1 MTVARCTAV
10 LGLFLVEGCAVASVG
25 ASRYL
30 ASGGRDLA
38 AYQVARE
45 SPLVGPIGYELLGV
59 FRPGGSAGAGWM
71 AGVGTDLTVLAG
83 SAESPYLIGGVQ
95 AGIGTREQPGTW
107 ASWSLGVGVQLLE
120 LGPIGLR
127 GEGRYRKLSAGSR
140 EGLEIGVRIGRGWRG
155 SAPSSATA
163 RPRGAAPPPVLA
175 VPSGVAVPRP
185 GDADETRRAV
195 VGIATEAMG
204 TPYRWGGTG
213 ADGFDCSGL
222 IQFAYGEVGIA
233 LPRRSADQA
242 LLGSAIGKQLPDLL
256 PGDILT
262 FATAA
267 PGVVS
272 HVGLYLGEGKFIHS
286 ATGGVQV
293 SVLSATDP
301 YGRWWWQRWLGA
313 RRIVR

>member
-1 MTVARCTAV
+1 MTATRLAAV
-10 LGLFLVEGCAVASVG
+10 LGLVLVQGCAVASVG

-38 AYQVARE
+38 AYQAARE
-45 SPLVGPIGYELLGV
+45 APLIGSIGYEMLAV
-59 FRPGGSAGAGWM
+59 FRPGGTAGAGWM
-71 AGVGTDLTVLAG
+71 AGIGTDLTVLAG
-83 SAESPYLIGGVQ
+83 HPDSPYFTGGVQ

-107 ASWSLGVGVQLLE
+107 ASWSLGLGAQFLQ
-120 LGPIGLR
+120 LGPVGFR
-127 GEGRYRKLSAGSR
+127 GEARYRKLSAGSR

-155 SAPSSATA
+155 TPTVRVANPAPGGMP
-163 RPRGAAPPPVLA
+163 PRVLA
-175 VPSGVAVPRP
+175 SPTGVSVPRT
-185 GDADETRRAV
+185 GDPAETRNSV

-204 TPYRWGGTG
+204 TPYRWGGTS

-233 LPRRSADQA
+233 LPRRSVDQA
-242 LLGSAIGKQLPDLL
+242 LAGNAIGKQVADLL
-256 PGDILT
+256 PGDVLT
-262 FATAA
+262 FATGA

-272 HVGLYLGEGKFIHS
+272 HVGLYLGDGRFIHS

-293 SVLSATDP
+293 SILSATDP